1 MFYSLKGILTHSEP
15 GLAVVECGG
24 VGFKCLT
31 SLNTLR
37 TLPQPGEE
45 VKLFTHLHVRE
56 DALDLFGFAT
66 MMELNCFKMLTGV
79 SGVGPKAALAILSE
93 LTPEQVAAAVAT
105 GDSKALTR
113 ASGVGPKLAQR
124 IALELRDKV
133 KNIKAGDDG
142 FAPAP
147 GAVSASSN
155 AGAAVNALAVLGYQ
169 PSDAAAI
176 VAKFDS
182 SLPVEELIR
191 LSLKS
196 MDSGRRGERR

>member
-1 MFYSLKGILTHSEP
+1 MFYRLRGTLIHEEP
-15 GLAVVECGG
+15 GFAAIECGG

-31 SLNTLR
+31 SMNTLK
-37 TLPQPGEE
+37 TLPKVGDEA
-45 VKLFTHLHVRE
+45 VLYTHLNVRE

-66 MMELNCFKMLTGV
+66 VSELNCFKMLTGV
-79 SGVGPKAALAILSE
+79 SGVGPKVALAILSE
-93 LTPEQVAAAVAT
+93 LSPEQVAVAVAT
-105 GDSKALTR
+105 GDSKSLTR

-133 KNIKAGDDG
+133 KDLQKDG
-142 FAPAP
+142 SVKLPAA

-155 AGAAVNALAVLGYQ
+155 AAAAVNALTVLGYQ
-169 PSDAAAI
+169 PSDAASI

-196 MDSGRRGERR
+196 MDTGARGIK